1 MISSRKIFNQHENI
15 FSKGCCYLQFDWVI
29 IYFNRPTGRCESIRI
44 PMCRN
49 MPYSSA
55 QFPNLLNHQSQDDAI
70 ALANVLGPLVKSGCS
85 SSIEHFL
92 CSVLAPPC
100 GGTQQPMPPC
110 KGLCKRA
117 TRSCRDLLNKFQI
130 TLDPSMRCKNLPKEG
145 TSKCFNGSWPRGTN
159 TPSPG

>member
-1 MISSRKIFNQHENI
+1 
-15 FSKGCCYLQFDWVI
+15 
-29 IYFNRPTGRCESIRI
+29 
-44 PMCRN
+44 MCRN

-55 QFPNLLNHQSQDDAI
+55 QFPNFLNHQTQDDAI

-100 GGTQQPMPPC
+100 GGAQQPIPPC

-117 TRSCRDLLNKFQI
+117 TKSCRDLLNKFQI

-145 TSKCFNGSWPRGTN
+145 TSKCFNGSWPKSTN
-159 TPSPG
+159 TPTPGMTHVNQLLLHVFRYHCLFLVKMARVFVL

>member
-1 MISSRKIFNQHENI
+1 
-15 FSKGCCYLQFDWVI
+15 
-29 IYFNRPTGRCESIRI
+29 
-44 PMCRN
+44 MCRN

-55 QFPNLLNHQSQDDAI
+55 QFPNFLNHQTQDDAI

-100 GGTQQPMPPC
+100 GGAQQPIPPC

-117 TRSCRDLLNKFQI
+117 TKSCRDLLNKFQI

-145 TSKCFNGSWPRGTN
+145 TSKCFNGSWPKSTN
-159 TPSPG
+159 TPTPGMTHVNQLLLHVFRYHCLFVVKMARVFVLWKMFLE